1 MDNDR
6 LEVAFPC
13 LPQELFE
20 HKLSL
25 TDTATCTTLGLV
37 CRALV
42 ESSRR
47 RAFQRLRMHRM
58 NTAAGVAS
66 FRALDKLLESPLC
79 TLAPHIR
86 WAALGKPPPFDK
98 NINEALTCF
107 RRLPSLATLRI
118 ESPTND
124 LSSGLIDVAPYVCR
138 LPALTSLALS
148 HVGFLTFAGFAA
160 TICALPQLEIL
171 SLYQIRVGYTDGL
184 AASPAASQPQNMLA
198 LANLRVLRCYMTD
211 ECITFQREFLAWAG
225 ALCIRPPIR
234 RLQACPSW
242 GDWGMASVAAAFM
255 SGLAGTLTTLAVH
268 AIERINFTSTD
279 LQLFDFAHMPHLRS
293 IIVEPVRLTWH
304 EVSDLGSRL
313 LDFIS
318 LALTAPALRK
328 LTIALVFDRED
339 ALEVLDNFM
348 DWADLDAR
356 AARPRQMK
364 ELQLVLGGCSE
375 ALQQQGTYHTAEQRL
390 RHMMPQTGEKDILT
404 IRMPRAARDA
414 SRDIIAEERLE
425 ALIYSTMFS

>member
-1 MDNDR
+1 MVGERPED
-6 LEVAFPC
+6 VFPC
-13 LPQELFE
+13 VPQELFE
-20 HKLSL
+20 HILSL
-25 TDTATCTTLGLV
+25 TDTATCITLGLV

-42 ESSRR
+42 EPSRR

-58 NTAAGVAS
+58 NTPAGVAS
-66 FRALDKLLESPLC
+66 FRTLDRLLESPLC
-79 TLAPHIR
+79 TLTPHVR
-86 WAALGKPPPFDK
+86 WVTLDKPPPFDK
-98 NINEALTCF
+98 NIKEALTCF
-107 RRLPSLATLRI
+107 QRLPNLSTLRI
-118 ESPTND
+118 EAPKND
-124 LSSGLIDVAPYVCR
+124 LSSGLIDVAPYVCC
-138 LPALTSLALS
+138 LPALTSLSLS

-160 TICALPQLEIL
+160 IICALPQLEIL
-171 SLYQIRVGYTDGL
+171 SLYQIRVGYTNGL
-184 AASPAASQPQNMLA
+184 AAFPTAAQPQNTLA

-211 ECITFQREFLAWAG
+211 ECINFQREFLAWAG
-225 ALCIRPPIR
+225 SLSTRPPNR
-234 RLQACPSW
+234 HLQACPSW

-268 AIERINFTSTD
+268 AIERINFMSTD
-279 LQLFDFAHMPHLRS
+279 LHLFDFARLPHLRS

-339 ALEVLDNFM
+339 ALGVLDNFM
-348 DWADLDAR
+348 DWAELDAR
-356 AARPRQMK
+356 AARLKRLE
-364 ELQLVLGGCSE
+364 ELQFVLGGCSN
-375 ALQQQGTYHTAEQRL
+375 ALQQQGVYQTAERRL
-390 RHMMPQTGEKDILT
+390 RHMMPQTGEKDTLT

-414 SRDIIAEERLE
+414 TRDMIAEERLG

>member
-1 MDNDR
+1 MVSDR
-6 LEVAFPC
+6 LEDAFPG

-20 HKLSL
+20 HILSL
-25 TDTATCTTLGLV
+25 TDTATCITLGLV
-37 CRALV
+37 CHALV
-42 ESSRR
+42 EPSRR

-58 NTAAGVAS
+58 NTPAGVAS

-79 TLAPHIR
+79 TLTPHIR
-86 WAALGKPPPFDK
+86 WVALDKPPPFDK
-98 NINEALTCF
+98 NIKEVLTCF
-107 RRLPSLATLRI
+107 QGLPNLSTLRI
-118 ESPTND
+118 EAPTND
-124 LSSGLIDVAPYVCR
+124 LSSGLIDVAPFVCR
-138 LPALTSLALS
+138 LPALTSLTLS
-148 HVGFLTFAGFAA
+148 HVGFLTFAGFAS

-171 SLYQIRVGYTDGL
+171 SLYQIRVGYTNGL
-184 AASPAASQPQNMLA
+184 AASPAAPQPQDTLA

-211 ECITFQREFLAWAG
+211 ECIAFQREFLAWAA
-225 ALCIRPPIR
+225 ALGVRPPIR
-234 RLQACPSW
+234 RLQGCPSW
-242 GDWGMASVAAAFM
+242 GDWGMASIAAAFM
-255 SGLAGTLTTLAVH
+255 SGLAETLTTLAVH

-339 ALEVLDNFM
+339 AMKVFDNFM
-348 DWADLDAR
+348 DWAELDSR
-356 AARPRQMK
+356 AAHAKQME
-364 ELQLVLGGCSE
+364 ELQFVLGGCSK
-375 ALQQQGTYHTAEQRL
+375 ALQRQGTYHTAEQRL
-390 RHMMPQTGEKDILT
+390 RHMMPRTGEKSVLT
-404 IRMPRAARDA
+404 IQMPRDAREA
-414 SRDIIAEERLE
+414 SRDIIAEEKLE

>member
-1 MDNDR
+1 MVGERPED
-6 LEVAFPC
+6 VFPH

-20 HKLSL
+20 HILCL
-25 TDTATCTTLGLV
+25 TDTATCITLGLV
-37 CRALV
+37 CHALV
-42 ESSRR
+42 EPSRR

-58 NTAAGVAS
+58 NTPAGVTS
-66 FRALDKLLESPLC
+66 FRALEKLLESPLC
-79 TLAPHIR
+79 TLTPHIR
-86 WAALGKPPPFDK
+86 WMALDKPLPFDK
-98 NINEALTCF
+98 NIKEALTCF

-118 ESPTND
+118 EAPAND

-138 LPALTSLALS
+138 LPALTSLTLS

-171 SLYQIRVGYTDGL
+171 SLYQIRVGYTNGL

-211 ECITFQREFLAWAG
+211 ECINFQREFLAWAG
-225 ALCIRPPIR
+225 ALGVRPPIR
-234 RLQACPSW
+234 HLQACPSW

-279 LQLFDFAHMPHLRS
+279 LQLFDFAHLPHLRS

-328 LTIALVFDRED
+328 LTIALVFDRKD
-339 ALEVLDNFM
+339 ALKVLDNFM
-348 DWADLDAR
+348 DWAELDAR
-356 AARPRQMK
+356 AARPSQLE
-364 ELQLVLGGCSE
+364 ELQFVLGGCSK
-375 ALQQQGTYHTAEQRL
+375 ALQQKGVYQTAERRL
-390 RHMMPQTGEKDILT
+390 RHMMPQTAEKDILT

-414 SRDIIAEERLE
+414 SQDWIAEERFE